1 MPRKSRAKFTAE
13 PETVDPAP
21 PEKIILTGERR
32 ELFESVSAK
41 YKLSDAD
48 TALLVQACECSER
61 AAQLAAIVSRDGAIF
76 VDRFGQP
83 RKSASAELE
92 HSFRAL
98 AGRLLAQL
106 AARMDAV

>member
-1 MPRKSRAKFTAE
+1 MPRKDRVNFKAE
-13 PETVDPAP
+13 PKPVKQAA
-21 PEKIILTGERR
+21 PEKLILTGERA
-32 ELFESVSAK
+32 ELFASISKK
-41 YKLSDAD
+41 YRLSDAD
-48 TALLVQACECSER
+48 LALLTQACECSER

-98 AGRLLAQL
+98 AGRLLGQL
-106 AARMDAV
+106 ASRMDAA